1 MKKLLYLLP
10 AIALM
15 ACHPKSNEPVKKK
28 SAAEVKTEYLQKALK
43 SDSYKNASQ
52 NFQRVRDIMD
62 SVKKGN
68 LDSNAIIFVYNNSI
82 ATPATQV
89 KTVAQVKEGMKKDT
103 AYLKEVQLKAA
114 AELASA
120 DSIKNSKK

>member
-1 MKKLLYLLP
+1 MKKLLYLMP
-10 AIALM
+10 AIVLLS
-15 ACHPKSNEPVKKK
+15 CHPKSSEPVKQKTE
-28 SAAEVKTEYLQKALK
+28 AEVKSEYLQKALK

-62 SVKKGN
+62 SVKKGKY
-68 LDSNAIIFVYNNSI
+68 DTTAILFVYNNSI

-89 KTVAQVKEGMKKDT
+89 KTIAQVKEGMKKDT
-103 AYLKEVQLKAA
+103 AYLKAVQLKTA

>member
-10 AIALM
+10 AIALF
-15 ACHPKSNEPVKKK
+15 ACHPKSNEPVKKE

-62 SVKKGN
+62 SVKKGK

-103 AYLKEVQLKAA
+103 AYLKEIQLKAA